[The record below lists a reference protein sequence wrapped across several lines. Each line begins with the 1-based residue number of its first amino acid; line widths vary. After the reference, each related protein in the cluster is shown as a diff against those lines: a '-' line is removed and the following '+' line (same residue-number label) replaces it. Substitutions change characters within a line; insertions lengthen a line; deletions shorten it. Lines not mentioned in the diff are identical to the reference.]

1 MKTEDYKRLV
11 ARMNEVQP
19 SDKAVILITMDC
31 GLDIHTATFGEPGE
45 VAFLRK
51 KMGGAE

>member
-11 ARMNEVQP
+11 SRMNEIQP
-19 SDKAVILITMDC
+19 SDKAAILITMDC
-31 GLDIHTATFGEPGE
+31 GLDIHTATFGEPAE
-45 VAFLRK
+45 IAFLRK